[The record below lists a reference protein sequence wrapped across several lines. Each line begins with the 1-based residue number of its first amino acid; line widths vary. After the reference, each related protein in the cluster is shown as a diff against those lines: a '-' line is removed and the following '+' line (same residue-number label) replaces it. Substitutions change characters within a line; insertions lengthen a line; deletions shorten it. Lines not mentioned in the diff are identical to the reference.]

1 VVFGASAIL
10 SALWPVLVA
19 GFAIGGFAL
28 WLLHRRGK
36 ALPVI
41 ARLTARLPLVR
52 DIIQRNQALVALHI
66 LSALLRRGVL
76 LSEALRVVAATAPV
90 GMLREGLRTV
100 TTRVE
105 SGEALSSALTEARLV
120 PTTAIE
126 MVRIGEETGDLSG
139 MTARAAQEMREAADQ
154 ALERFLA
161 LFQPALIV
169 GVGLIVGI
177 SLYALFS
184 AIVAVNSIA
193 F

>member
-1 VVFGASAIL
+1 
-10 SALWPVLVA
+10 
-19 GFAIGGFAL
+19 
-28 WLLHRRGK
+28 
-36 ALPVI
+36 
-41 ARLTARLPLVR
+41 
-52 DIIQRNQALVALHI
+52 
-66 LSALLRRGVL
+66 
-76 LSEALRVVAATAPV
+76 LSEALRVVGSTAAGGA
-90 GMLREGLRTV
+90 LRDSLRRV

-105 SGEALSSALTEARLV
+105 SGEALSSALAEAKLV

-126 MVRIGEETGDLSG
+126 LIRIGEETGDLSG

-169 GVGLIVGI
+169 VVGLIVGI

>member
-1 VVFGASAIL
+1 
-10 SALWPVLVA
+10 
-19 GFAIGGFAL
+19 
-28 WLLHRRGK
+28 
-36 ALPVI
+36 
-41 ARLTARLPLVR
+41 
-52 DIIQRNQALVALHI
+52 
-66 LSALLRRGVL
+66 
-76 LSEALRVVAATAPV
+76 
-90 GMLREGLRTV
+90 
-100 TTRVE
+100 
-105 SGEALSSALTEARLV
+105 
-120 PTTAIE
+120 
-126 MVRIGEETGDLSG
+126 